1 MRIAIMA
8 AGAVGGY
15 FGARL
20 AQAGHDVIFFA
31 RGAHLAA
38 IRRDGLKIES
48 ARGNLH
54 LTDVQATDSANGLAP
69 VDVVLFAV
77 KLWDSVGAAEIV
89 KPLVGEGTR
98 VITVQNGVDSVDMIA
113 PVIGK
118 DKVVPGIAQISATIK
133 APGVIEHPSQYHSLT
148 FGHADAHDDMVVQAF
163 ADAGKKAGVDFLI
176 SKKIER
182 DLWVKFIL
190 LVTMSSMTA
199 VTRLPIGIA
208 RNDPDGKKTIQAIV
222 AEVAAVGRARGVD
235 LDDGAVERG
244 AAVVFGVPESTRASM
259 SFDLERGNRLELDWL
274 AGRVVSLGRE
284 LNVPV
289 PVCETIYAVLKPY
302 RLGPPKIPGRG

>member
-1 MRIAIMA
+1 MRVAIMA

-20 AQAGHDVIFFA
+20 AQAGHDVVFFA
-31 RGAHLAA
+31 RGAHLEA

-48 ARGNLH
+48 ARGDVH
-54 LTDVQATDSANGLAP
+54 LKNVQAVDKADGLAP

-89 KPLVGEGTR
+89 RPLVGEGTR

-113 PVIGK
+113 PVVGK
-118 DKVVPGIAQISATIK
+118 DKVVPGLAQISATIK

-148 FGHADAHDDMVVQAF
+148 FGRADARDDTVVQAF
-163 ADAGKKAGVDFLI
+163 AEAGKKAGVDFLI
-176 SKKIER
+176 SRKIER

-199 VTRLPIGIA
+199 VTRLPIGVA
-208 RNDPDGKKTIQAIV
+208 RNDPDGKKIIQAIV

-235 LDDGAVERG
+235 LDDGAVERA

-284 LNVPV
+284 LNVPT

-302 RLGPPKIPGRG
+302 RMGPPNIPGRG

>member
-1 MRIAIMA
+1 MMRIAIMA

-31 RGAHLAA
+31 RGAHLEA
-38 IRRDGLKIES
+38 IRRDGLRIES
-48 ARGNLH
+48 VRGDLH
-54 LTDVQATDSANGLAP
+54 LNGVQATDKADGIAP

-98 VITVQNGVDSVDMIA
+98 VITVQNGVDSVDMIS
-113 PVIGK
+113 PVVGK
-118 DKVVPGIAQISATIK
+118 DKVVPGLAQISATIK
-133 APGVIEHPSQYHSLT
+133 APGVIEHASQYQSLT
-148 FGHADAHDDMVVQAF
+148 FGHSDSRDDSVVTAF
-163 ADAGKKAGVDFLI
+163 AEAGKNAGVDFLI
-176 SKKIER
+176 SKRIER

-190 LVTMSSMTA
+190 LVAMSSVTS
-199 VTRLPIGIA
+199 VTRLPIGA
-208 RNDPDGKKTIQAIV
+208 TRSDPDGKKMIQAIV

-244 AAVVFGVPESTRASM
+244 QAVVFGVPESTRASM

-302 RLGPPKIPGRG
+302 RMGKP

>member
-48 ARGNLH
+48 ARGDLH
-54 LTDVQATDSANGLAP
+54 LTDVQAIDSANGVAP

-98 VITVQNGVDSVDMIA
+98 VITVQNGVDSVDMIE

-118 DKVVPGIAQISATIK
+118 GKVVPGLAQISATIK
-133 APGVIEHPSQYHSLT
+133 SPGVIEHPSQYQSLT
-148 FGHADAHDDMVVQAF
+148 FGHADARDDAVVQAF
-163 ADAGKKAGVDFLI
+163 ADSGKNAGVDFLI
-176 SKKIER
+176 STRIER

-190 LVTMSSMTA
+190 LVTMSSVTA
-199 VTRLPIGIA
+199 ATRLPIGVA
-208 RNDPDGKKTIQAIV
+208 RNDPDGKKIIQAIV
-222 AEVAAVGRARGVD
+222 GEVAAVGRARGVD
-235 LDDGAVERG
+235 LDGGAVERA
-244 AAVVFGVPESTRASM
+244 AAVVFGFPESTRASM
-259 SFDLERGNRLELDWL
+259 AHDLERGNRLELDWL

-284 LNVPV
+284 LKVPV

-302 RLGPPKIPGRG
+302 RMGPPKIPGRG